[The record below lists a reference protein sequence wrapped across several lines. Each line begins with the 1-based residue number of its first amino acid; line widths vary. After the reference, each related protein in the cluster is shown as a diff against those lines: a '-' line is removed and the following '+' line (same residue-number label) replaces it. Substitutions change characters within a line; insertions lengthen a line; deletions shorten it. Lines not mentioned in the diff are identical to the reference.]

1 MSDQSLAHDELIDR
15 VHQLLARC
23 GASNASA
30 AALLCDGHDPANLA
44 YRFIADD
51 MSAFDLS
58 YGELRLRSEQF
69 ARGLRAQGIA
79 PGDRVA
85 ALMGKSC
92 EYLIA
97 LLGVWRLGA
106 VYVPL
111 FTAFAPSAIAFRL
124 KESWAKLVICD
135 AAQQPKLAPGEDM
148 PADAPWRVV
157 TTGPDLG
164 PAIAY
169 DSLLID
175 DGTPMPAAAVGGDG
189 PIIHIFTSGTTGKP
203 KGVVVPLRALA
214 SFQAYG
220 ELGLGLEPS
229 DLYWCGA
236 DPGWAYGLYFGI
248 LSSLSTG
255 TPSVMLQGGFSPET
269 TLAVLS
275 QHGVTTFAAAPTVYR
290 ALRTSG
296 LSVPSGL
303 KLRKA
308 SSAGEP
314 LTPEVNEWAETALG
328 IPVLD
333 HYGQTEAGMLIN
345 NHHHPLLRR
354 PIKPGSMGQVMPGWT
369 AIVLDET
376 KDEPVGADRI
386 GRVAMDL
393 SNSPLAWFERYE
405 GDPMKSAEKFAG
417 ERRWYVTGDTGWV
430 DGEGYFHFSAR
441 DDDVI
446 IMAGYRIGPFDVESV
461 IVAHPAVAEC
471 AIIATP
477 DEVRGEVIEAFVV
490 LREGAAGS
498 DALAEELKTWVKTRY
513 AAHAYPRRVHFAE
526 KLPKTPSGKI
536 QRVEL
541 RAQRRREIAETVGSP
556 ACLKSRTARAAQ

>member
-1 MSDQSLAHDELIDR
+1 MSDRSLAHDALIDR

-23 GASNASA
+23 GASDASA
-30 AALLCDGHDPANLA
+30 AALLCDGHDPAALA

-51 MSAFDLS
+51 LSSFDMS
-58 YGELRLRSEQF
+58 YGELRARSEQF
-69 ARGLRAQGIA
+69 ARGLRDQGVN

-85 ALMGKSC
+85 ALMGKSWQ
-92 EYLIA
+92 YLVA
-97 LLGVWRLGA
+97 LMGVWRLGA

-124 KESWAKLVICD
+124 QESGASLVICD
-135 AAQQPKLAPGEDM
+135 AAQQPKLAPGDDM
-148 PADAPWRVV
+148 PADVPWRVV
-157 TTGPDLG
+157 TTGQELG
-164 PAIAY
+164 SAIAY

-175 DGTPMPAAAVGGDG
+175 DGTPMPAAAVGGEG

-220 ELGLGLEPS
+220 EFGLGLEPS

-248 LSSLSTG
+248 LCSLSTG
-255 TPSVMLQGGFSPET
+255 TPSVLLHGGFTPET
-269 TLAVLS
+269 TFAVLS
-275 QHGVTTFAAAPTVYR
+275 QQGITNFAAAPTVYR

-296 LSVPSGL
+296 LAVPSGH

-314 LTPEVNEWAETALG
+314 LTPEVNEWAQAAFG

-354 PIKPGSMGQVMPGWT
+354 PIKSGSMGQVMPGW
-369 AIVLDET
+369 AAAVLDET
-376 KDEPVGADRI
+376 SDEPVGTDTV

-393 SNSPLAWFERYE
+393 ANSPLAWFERYD
-405 GDPMKSAEKFAG
+405 GDLAKSAEKFAG
-417 ERRWYVTGDTGWV
+417 DRRWYVTGDTGWV
-430 DGEGYFHFSAR
+430 DDEGYFYFSAR

-446 IMAGYRIGPFDVESV
+446 IMSGYRIGPFDVESV
-461 IVAHPAVAEC
+461 IAAHPAVAEC
-471 AIIATP
+471 AVIATP

-490 LREGAAGS
+490 LLDGAKGS
-498 DALAEELKTWVKTRY
+498 DALADELKNWVKTRY
-513 AAHAYPRRVHFAE
+513 AAHAYPRRVHFAQT
-526 KLPKTPSGKI
+526 LPKTPSGKI

-541 RAQRRREIAETVGSP
+541 RAQRRREIAEAAGGS
-556 ACLKSRTARAAQ
+556 S